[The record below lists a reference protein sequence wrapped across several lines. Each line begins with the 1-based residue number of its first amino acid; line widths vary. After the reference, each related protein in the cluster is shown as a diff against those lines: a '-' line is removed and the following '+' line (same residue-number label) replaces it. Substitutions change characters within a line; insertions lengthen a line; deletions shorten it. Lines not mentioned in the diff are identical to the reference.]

1 MHARIVM
8 ECRICTD
15 PEFKWMGHQLLSQ
28 EDDHYHRI
36 NFIYIYICGII
47 YIYAFQKNIEL
58 PVLGLKEK
66 CRELVIV
73 EENIS

>member
-1 MHARIVM
+1 M
-8 ECRICTD
+8 EHRICTD
-15 PEFKWMGHQLLSQ
+15 PEFKWMGHHLLSQ

-36 NFIYIYICGII
+36 NFIYI

-66 CRELVIV
+66 
-73 EENIS
+73 